1 MPTTTEPISQ
11 NPAIENVIQAPV
23 AKIEAQVQDPTST
36 TTSYTLAQVAE
47 HNTKDDCWMILD
59 GGVYDVTSFI
69 PDHPGGDK
77 ILRGCGKD
85 ATQMFAKHPES
96 AKAMKE
102 KFKIGTLAQ

>member
-1 MPTTTEPISQ
+1 MSTTTEPVNQQSIK
-11 NPAIENVIQAPV
+11 EDVIPPV
-23 AKIEAQVQDPTST
+23 AKIEAQVQGPSST

-59 GGVYDVTSFI
+59 NGVYDVTSFI

-85 ATQMFAKHPES
+85 ATEMFTQHPES

-102 KFKIGTLAQ
+102 KFKI